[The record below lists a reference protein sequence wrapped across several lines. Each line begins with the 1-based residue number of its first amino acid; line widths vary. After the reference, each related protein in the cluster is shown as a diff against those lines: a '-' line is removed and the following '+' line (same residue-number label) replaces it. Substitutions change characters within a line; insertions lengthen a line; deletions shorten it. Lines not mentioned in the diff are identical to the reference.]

1 MVHELP
7 SIELVDQVCEACLAE
22 KRRWNTFPVVATYC
36 ATRALELVHANLCG
50 LIMPPT
56 PCGKRMFLLVVDDMS
71 RYMWLVLLAAKDEAT
86 MVIAHFRARAEAE
99 ARCKVS
105 MLRTDRGGVFTVK
118 EFMK

>member
-1 MVHELP
+1 M
-7 SIELVDQVCEACLAE
+7 
-22 KRRWNTFPVVATYC
+22 RT
-36 ATRALELVHANLCG
+36 CG

-118 EFMK
+118 EFIK